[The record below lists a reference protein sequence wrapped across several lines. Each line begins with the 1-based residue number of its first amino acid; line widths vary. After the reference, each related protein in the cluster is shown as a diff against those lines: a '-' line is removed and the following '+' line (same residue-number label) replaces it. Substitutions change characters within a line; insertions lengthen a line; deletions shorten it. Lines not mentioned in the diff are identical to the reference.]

1 MLRTNIF
8 NPRKP
13 SLLRGAILPLLAL
26 ALTFL
31 VTGFPNPHPSL
42 WLLFTAALA
51 AWGAIECLLKFQRK
65 WSLLHAGIL
74 LLFYTN
80 LLTLATILFMMYFL
94 EFP

>member
-1 MLRTNIF
+1 MPRTNFF

-13 SLLRGAILPLLAL
+13 SLLRGTILPLLSM

-31 VTGFPNPHPSL
+31 VTGFPHPHPSN
-42 WLLFTAALA
+42 WLYLTAALA
-51 AWGAIECLLKFQRK
+51 AWGAIECFLKLQRK

-80 LLTLATILFMMYFL
+80 LLILATILFMMYFL
-94 EFP
+94 ENP

>member
-1 MLRTNIF
+1 MLRTNFF
-8 NPRKP
+8 NLRKP
-13 SLLRGAILPLLAL
+13 SLLRGAVLPLLAMG
-26 ALTFL
+26 LTFF
-31 VTGFPNPHPSL
+31 VAGFPNPHQSL
-42 WLLFTAALA
+42 WLLATAALA

-94 EFP
+94 EGP